1 MIRAVPPLL
10 FWGLAS
16 AASSAFGGAAYIK
29 WRSDDTY
36 HAVLAV
42 VIAVLLLFVGRRQR
56 PTWLIALLLAVMV
69 ALGIHQGII
78 GIALIRAA
86 MCDPCLT
93 GA

>member
-1 MIRAVPPLL
+1 MIGAVPPLL
-10 FWGLAS
+10 FWGLAC
-16 AASSAFGGAAYIK
+16 AASSAFGGAAYIE
-29 WRSDDTY
+29 WRAGGTY
-36 HAVLAV
+36 HAGLGV
-42 VIAVLLLFVGRRQR
+42 VIAVLLIFVGRRQE